1 MRISDGRATVM
12 RSVLRTKVSHCK
24 VVYGKAKQRVDA
36 KSGYSPFCV
45 GVSASAEEA
54 TVFFIE
60 EKPRFFLEA
69 GSILFTCCQTQFV
82 FRIFPCLSGMRNT
95 FTSSIK
101 GNSLK
106 QISCPFS
113 VSFLSCGR
121 ERPLSFL
128 YIPLSGFKNSRRP
141 VLTFSTGLLFFILSQ
156 GGVPVIS
163 PSFSQNAASQRR
175 PGHGWHCLSVP
186 KSRYR
191 GPASSRMPR
200 PSSFLSWPNR

>member
-24 VVYGKAKQRVDA
+24 TTFYGKAKQRVDA

-95 FTSSIK
+95 LTSSIK

-106 QISCPFS
+106 QISFPFS
-113 VSFLSCGR
+113 LSFLSCGR
-121 ERPLSFL
+121 KRPLFL
-128 YIPLSGFKNSRRP
+128 FPPLFFRGQTP
-141 VLTFSTGLLFFILSQ
+141 GTFRAPKQPKADTEFSIGLLFL
-156 GGVPVIS
+156 
-163 PSFSQNAASQRR
+163 
-175 PGHGWHCLSVP
+175 
-186 KSRYR
+186 Y
-191 GPASSRMPR
+191 
-200 PSSFLSWPNR
+200 